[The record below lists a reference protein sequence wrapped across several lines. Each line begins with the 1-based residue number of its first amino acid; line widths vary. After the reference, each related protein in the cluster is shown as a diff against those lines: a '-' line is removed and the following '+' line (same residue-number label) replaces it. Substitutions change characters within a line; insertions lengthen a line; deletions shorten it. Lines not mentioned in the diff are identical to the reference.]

1 MRRVWEDKGS
11 RQGGPRVRVT
21 GGSRSREL
29 LPGAAAGSRR
39 PGHKMAAASPALSV
53 PDLGAGGRC
62 CGPGQRQAAQ
72 GESAAGS
79 AG

>member
-29 LPGAAAGSRR
+29 LPGRGGPVTRWPLLRR
-39 PGHKMAAASPALSV
+39 RFPC
-53 PDLGAGGRC
+53 RT
-62 CGPGQRQAAQ
+62 
-72 GESAAGS
+72 
-79 AG
+79 